1 MWYTCMRVAVV
12 VVVIPWLD
20 CHACM
25 CVYGCVCMCW
35 YTRVY
40 VSACLFVCSLSCGV
54 CFQLLLLSLRVVFV
68 VFVSMRVSVCVCV
81 CLFAFFFVCCVVLLR
96 VDRVFVFSLCSRVCS
111 SYVAFVSLW
120 WRCVVLLCCCFAVL
134 VCVYLLFCSV
144 YVVVCYM
151 VFPVHF
157 PVYLCIIVSL
167 SCVVV
172 GGVVVVVS
180 LLFMFVLVVL
190 VVVFHHLGC
199 TLLVFVLCCMYI
211 WAMCVVICDVR
222 TCGLCVWC
230 VCLWCGVY
238 GRCGVVCLC

>member
-1 MWYTCMRVAVV
+1 M
-12 VVVIPWLD
+12 
-20 CHACM
+20 
-25 CVYGCVCMCW
+25 
-35 YTRVY
+35 
-40 VSACLFVCSLSCGV
+40 
-54 CFQLLLLSLRVVFV
+54 
-68 VFVSMRVSVCVCV
+68 
-81 CLFAFFFVCCVVLLR
+81 
-96 VDRVFVFSLCSRVCS
+96 
-111 SYVAFVSLW
+111 
-120 WRCVVLLCCCFAVL
+120 L

-211 WAMCVVICDVR
+211 
-222 TCGLCVWC
+222 
-230 VCLWCGVY
+230 
-238 GRCGVVCLC
+238 